1 MTNPNLTEL
10 VRKYL
15 RGQATEAEKAQLERV
30 WNQLSLDDSVL
41 HALTETERQAL
52 RDRMLARIWAEIG
65 EREDKVRPLHP
76 TRTRAA
82 FRWVSPLRWAAAV
95 AVLLLAAMGVY
106 RVAFTGPTTVRTA
119 YGERREVTLPD
130 GSTVVLNGNSSLR
143 YARWNDTE
151 ARQVW
156 LEGEAF
162 FSVRHTR
169 NHQEFTVNTPD
180 QLRIEVLGT
189 KFNVYNRR
197 GATEVV
203 LQEGKVNVVDAARRS
218 VVLRPGQGVRHA
230 PAAPRLAPAPADV
243 SRELAWKSDLLLFE
257 DQPLADICADL
268 RDSHGLEVEFRN
280 PALARERFS
289 GSVPAADVTQL
300 FRKIEKIY
308 GVRVT
313 REGERY
319 VVE

>member
-1 MTNPNLTEL
+1 MTDSNLTEL
-10 VRKYL
+10 IRKHL
-15 RGQATEAEKAQLERV
+15 RGEATDAEQAHLEGV
-30 WNQLSLDDSVL
+30 WNQLSSDDSVL
-41 HALTETERQAL
+41 KPLTEAERQAL
-52 RDRMLARIWAEIG
+52 RDRMLAGIWDKIA
-65 EREDKVRPLHP
+65 EREGNVRPLVP
-76 TRTRAA
+76 RR
-82 FRWVSPLRWAAAV
+82 VVPLRWAAAV
-95 AVLLLAAMGVY
+95 AVLLLAALGIY
-106 RVAFTGPTTVRTA
+106 RYTVTGLITVRTA
-119 YGERREVTLPD
+119 YGERHEVTLPD

-169 NHQEFTVNTPD
+169 NHQKFTVRTPD
-180 QLRIEVLGT
+180 NLAIEVLGT
-189 KFNVYNRR
+189 KFNVHNRR

-203 LQEGKVNVVDAARRS
+203 LQEGKVNVVDAARHS
-218 VVLRPGQGVRHA
+218 VVLRPGQAVRHA
-230 PAAPRLAPAPADV
+230 PAAPRLAPLPADV
-243 SRELAWKSDLLLFE
+243 PRELAWKSDLLLFE

-300 FRKIEKIY
+300 FQKIEKIY

-313 REGERY
+313 RDGDRY